1 MRVILAERRLPGEP
15 SGLEELAALAR
26 TLGHEVIAR
35 LEQVRG
41 PDPAYHIGSG
51 KARELAGLVKS
62 RGAERVI
69 FGNQLT
75 PSQAFKLSRLTG
87 VEVIDKFQLILEIFA
102 MRAGSPEAKLQVEYA
117 RLSYELP
124 RIRERIRTLMSVE
137 QPGLRGGGE
146 YEVDVH
152 YDMIK
157 RRMVSLRRKL
167 TSLASSRE
175 QRRKLRRRRG
185 FNLVALAG
193 YTNAGKS
200 TLLNALTASNV
211 EVDDMLFTT
220 LTPRTRAI
228 KSSRRVL
235 LTDTVGFIDGLPPW
249 LIEAF
254 KATLEEIYLADL
266 VVLIVDISEPIHEIL
281 RKLRASREILAEYP
295 VKVVTALNKIDLLSQ
310 AELQRRLEVLRGI
323 TQDAVP
329 ISAAKGTNL
338 GSLLN
343 VIRSNI
349 FQQAA
354 DPSAE
359 LA

>member
-1 MRVILAERRLPGEP
+1 MRVILVERRMPNDP
-15 SGLEELAALAR
+15 SRLEELATLAR
-26 TLGHEVIAR
+26 TLGHEVVAK
-35 LEQVRG
+35 LEQVRR

-51 KARELAGLVKS
+51 KAKELGELVKS
-62 RGAERVI
+62 IGAERVI
-69 FGNQLT
+69 FENQLT
-75 PSQAFKLSRLTG
+75 PSQAFKLSKLIG
-87 VEVIDKFQLILEIFA
+87 VEAIDKFQLILEIFA

-117 RLSYELP
+117 KLSYELP
-124 RIRERIRTLMSVE
+124 RVRERIRTLMSVE

-167 TSLASSRE
+167 ASVAKSRE

-185 FNLVALAG
+185 FNLVAIAG

-220 LTPRTRAI
+220 LTPRTRVV
-228 KSSRRVL
+228 KSGQKIL

-266 VVLIVDISEPIHEIL
+266 VVLMVDISEPLHETL
-281 RKLRASREILAEYP
+281 RKLKAARDILAEYP
-295 VKVVTALNKIDLLSQ
+295 VKVIAAFNKIDIVSQ
-310 AELQRRLEVLRGI
+310 PELERRLEVLSGI
-323 TQDAVP
+323 APAAVP
-329 ISAAKGTNL
+329 ISAINGTNL
-338 GSLLN
+338 DLLLDAVRGS
-343 VIRSNI
+343 I
-349 FQQAA
+349 FG
-354 DPSAE
+354 S
-359 LA
+359 